1 MKIPDDTDRPYEEWE
16 HLINAWIFS
25 EQDRKMLKM
34 HLLDGVTIEKIAEEF
49 GITTSTA
56 HRRLTKAERNLF
68 KRI

>member
-1 MKIPDDTDRPYEEWE
+1 MKIPDDTDRPRSEWE
-16 HLINAWIFS
+16 NLINSWIFS

-56 HRRLTKAERNLF
+56 YRRLTKAERNLF

>member
-1 MKIPDDTDRPYEEWE
+1 MKIPDDADIPREKWE
-16 HLINAWIFS
+16 MLIDAWIFN
-25 EQDRKMLKM
+25 ETDRKMLKK
-34 HLLDGVTIEKIAEEF
+34 HLLDGMTIEKLAEEF